1 MVGQAD
7 PREQLGDPRIDF
19 GTAEA
24 AGQAQGHGDVVG
36 DGLRGQQ
43 VEVLEDHPDALAETA
58 QAFGVEGGDVFA
70 LDQDAAAAGLL
81 EAVDQAQ
88 QGALAGTGM
97 ADQAENLPGL
107 DVQAGR
113 LQGGDFPTGNSI
125 GLVDVVE
132 FDHWANLVGAAMLLR
147 LEHGLGGKH
156 GRSAKPSI
164 LPCFLM
170 HY

>member
-1 MVGQAD
+1 M
-7 PREQLGDPRIDF
+7 
-19 GTAEA
+19 
-24 AGQAQGHGDVVG
+24 
-36 DGLRGQQ
+36 
-43 VEVLEDHPDALAETA
+43 LEDHPDALAETA

-81 EAVDQAQ
+81 
-88 QGALAGTGM
+88 
-97 ADQAENLPGL
+97 
-107 DVQAGR
+107 GR
-113 LQGGDFPTGNSI
+113 LIRRSRVLLPAPEWPIRPKICPAWMFRRVGCKAGFPTGNSI